1 MFFEY
6 NQRIAIGACT
16 EREGI
21 AVLPVMLL
29 IGSIIIEIAIVGGIL
44 AFFSSTSNLAI
55 RASQEA
61 LFTARAG
68 VEDALIKIVRDKNY
82 PAGSFTISVNSGVAT
97 TTASTSIS
105 VIDIPLTG
113 QRTIIATST
122 VFRRTKTV
130 RAVVNVDSVTGKIT
144 IVSFEEITN

>member
-1 MFFEY
+1 M
-6 NQRIAIGACT
+6 AIFTGYLLLVTRCP
-16 EREGI
+16 RRGI

-44 AFFSSTSNLAI
+44 AFFASTSNLAI

-68 VEDALIKIVRDKNY
+68 VEDALIKIVRDKDFIPSANPY
-82 PAGSFTISVNSGVAT
+82 TLSINSGAAT
-97 TTASTSIS
+97 TTATISITS
-105 VIDIPLTG
+105 PAT

-122 VFRRTKTV
+122 VIHRTKTIK
-130 RAVVNVDSVTGKIT
+130 AKVNVDSTTGKVT
-144 IVSFEEITN
+144 IVLFEEITN